1 MTALTDWVLRHR
13 RWVALAWLLI
23 TAAGALAAPRAV
35 DRLSYDFALPGQP
48 AYEANVEIAERFG
61 GGGVDD
67 PLLLVVQGGDAR
79 TAVGDVAGRPRRPY
93 PGPGWSRPTPPVP
106 TCSRPRATT
115 WPWRCCTRRS
125 PRDPT
130 RTPARCHGSNR
141 SSRRPR
147 PRAPTWS

>member
-23 TAAGALAAPRAV
+23 AAAGALAAPRAV

-79 TAVGDVAGRPRRPY
+79 TAVGDVAAGPRRQY
-93 PGPGWSRPTPPVP
+93 PGPGW
-106 TCSRPRATT
+106 
-115 WPWRCCTRRS
+115 
-125 PRDPT
+125 
-130 RTPARCHGSNR
+130 
-141 SSRRPR
+141 
-147 PRAPTWS
+147 